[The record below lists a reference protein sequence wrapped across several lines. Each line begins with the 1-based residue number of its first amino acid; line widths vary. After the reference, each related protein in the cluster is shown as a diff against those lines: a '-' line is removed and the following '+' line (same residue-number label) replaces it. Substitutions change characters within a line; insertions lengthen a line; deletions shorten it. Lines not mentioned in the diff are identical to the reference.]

1 MAYLWSLYFEN
12 TAICWLHPC
21 YPMEKICPPV
31 WSLKRMRRVYLQ
43 TCRKLHGLLRLKD
56 TLGPALRLRKS
67 ACLQLFIALVANAQ
81 PETHKNLW
89 RYFFR
94 SFFYKPELYSE
105 DDACARYKS
114 YPPSRVRYW
123 GRREWKLN
131 IRSCFV
137 YFTTKS
143 LSLRTEVFRER
154 FVNDSSGRIEVTRSF
169 SGPEILK

>member
-1 MAYLWSLYFEN
+1 
-12 TAICWLHPC
+12 
-21 YPMEKICPPV
+21 
-31 WSLKRMRRVYLQ
+31 MRRVYLQ
-43 TCRKLHGLLRLKD
+43 TWRKLRSLLRLKD
-56 TLGPALRLRKS
+56 AFGPALRLRKS
-67 ACLQLFIALVANAQ
+67 ACLQLFIALVATVQ

-89 RYFFR
+89 RYFFP

-114 YPPSRVRYW
+114 YRPREFDTGRRR

-154 FVNDSSGRIEVTRSF
+154 FVNDSSGRTR
-169 SGPEILK
+169 